1 MEKKIKTI
9 GLILAVLALVLQPVF
24 AAADTGQAV
33 SYLKA
38 QTQDA
43 WITMALAAAG
53 ETGVA
58 TSHLTTVSGTL
69 ATDYAKV
76 ILALAAVNQNPATF
90 GSVDYVAKL
99 KTYYVDNQMGAAT
112 LLNDDFWS
120 LLALASAGQK
130 TSIEAAAAK
139 NFILAN
145 QNADGGWGYAV
156 GGDSDTNDTAAAI
169 IALVEA
175 GVGASDLKITN
186 AVNYLKTAQNA
197 DGGIGYQPGY
207 ASDSGSDA
215 WVISAIYKVGQT
227 PATWDK
233 SGNNPLSHLQTLQD
247 TDGGFWWVAPGT
259 SEWNNKAMTAF
270 AVIALAQKSY
280 PVGYY
285 QPPAGTYH
293 LRIEGKTATV
303 CDAYVTAAT
312 ALEIVQKGAS
322 ICNYSY
328 TITQESFG
336 PYLRQ
341 IASDAASGMTGWLYF
356 VNYISPPIGANDYIL
371 KTGEEVLWY
380 YGDWGWMPTRLSAD
394 DLEVNANQT
403 INLTAEYFNGTD
415 WLPLPNAPIKFNGET
430 RVADATGHLPLT
442 IAQNGIYPV
451 YIEMAGYV
459 RSGQLKIKVGST
471 VSQTVG
477 LTAEIDQTGG
487 IVGGESI
494 GLAVTPNQL
503 NFGKLKPGQTNTQ
516 DVTLS
521 NVGTVNLTTG
531 ANVTGDS
538 LFLTGIKINSAVFG
552 VFSSALAAGENKTAA
567 VSLNVPANYLG
578 SGVKTGELIFWAVAQ

>member
-1 MEKKIKTI
+1 MGKKIKTI
-9 GLILAVLALVLQPVF
+9 GLLLAALALVLPPVF

-33 SYLKA
+33 TYLKA

-53 ETGVA
+53 ETSIS
-58 TSHLTTVSGTL
+58 TSHLTSVSGTL
-69 ATDYAKV
+69 ATDYAKA

-90 GSVDYVAKL
+90 GSIDYVAKL
-99 KTYYVDNQMGAAT
+99 KTFYVDNQMGSAA

-120 LLALASAGQK
+120 LLALSSVGQK
-130 TSIEAAAAK
+130 TSTEAAAAK
-139 NFILAN
+139 NFIIAN
-145 QNADGGWGYAV
+145 QNVDGGWGYAV

-175 GVGASDLKITN
+175 GVSSSDAKITS

-227 PATWDK
+227 PAAWDK
-233 SGNNPLSHLQTLQD
+233 SGNNPLSHIQTLQD
-247 TDGGFWWVAPGT
+247 TDGGFWWVAPGA
-259 SEWNNKAMTAF
+259 SEFNNKAMTAF
-270 AVIALAQKSY
+270 AAVALAQKSY

-285 QPPAGTYH
+285 QPAAGTYH
-293 LRIEGKTATV
+293 LRIEGSTATL
-303 CDAYVTAAT
+303 CDAYVNAAT
-312 ALEIVQKGAS
+312 ALEIVEKGAAA
-322 ICNYSY
+322 CDYSY
-328 TITQESFG
+328 IITQESFG

-341 IASDAASGMTGWLYF
+341 IASDAAAGMTGWLYF
-356 VNYISPPIGANDYIL
+356 VNYVSPPVGANDYIL
-371 KTGEEVLWY
+371 KAGEEVIWY
-380 YGDWGWMPTRLSAD
+380 YGDWGWAPSRLTAD
-394 DLEVNANQT
+394 DLEVDANQT

-442 IAQNGIYPV
+442 IAENGIYPV

-459 RSGQLKIKVGST
+459 RSAQLTLKVGST
-471 VSQTVG
+471 VSQTIG
-477 LTAEIDQTGG
+477 LTAEIDQSG
-487 IVGGESI
+487 IVSGESI
-494 GLAVTPNQL
+494 GLTVTPAQL
-503 NFGKLKPGQTNTQ
+503 NFGKLAPGQSNSQ
-516 DVTLS
+516 NVTLS
-521 NVGTVNLTTG
+521 NVGTVALIAG

-538 LFLTGIKINSAVFG
+538 LFLTGLKINSAVF
-552 VFSSALAAGENKTAA
+552 SAYASALAAGENKTAA